1 MTLKKIAEKAGVS
14 ISTVSRVINGK
25 STKAASKE
33 VQERI
38 FKIAREFEYSPNK
51 FAQGLKQK
59 NEREHDSGKIL
70 GCIFGRVSSSENDPF
85 FSILARAIEKEVIK
99 KGYTMKYSFTSSEV
113 SDEKKVKHLLR
124 DSNLD
129 GVFVLGRLEQNYY
142 DLIRKECKH
151 MVYTGLN
158 SIDPVYDQVIVDG
171 YQAAMTAVHYLYQ
184 QGHRKIGY
192 IGEKSNE
199 TRYKGYYDALM
210 ELDLIPEKK
219 NISLTKLSADS
230 GYLAVKAMME
240 KGVQDATAYF
250 CANDLTAIG
259 AIKAMNE
266 EGILIPSEVSII
278 GIDDIDTA
286 MLISPS
292 LTTIHIPLEEMG
304 KTAAKLLLDRMEEG
318 IYLPLKVEL
327 PFTLMRRESV
337 AKAQNNHLGAINDE
351 TKTK

>member
-1 MTLKKIAEKAGVS
+1 MTLKKIAERAGVS

-38 FKIAREFEYSPNK
+38 FKIARELEYHPNK

-59 NEREHDSGKIL
+59 TDGENPQRKIL

-85 FSILARAIEKEVIK
+85 FSILARSIEKEVIK
-99 KGYTMKYSFTSSEV
+99 KGYHMKYSFTSSEV
-113 SDEKKVKHLLR
+113 SDEKKVKTLLR
-124 DSNLD
+124 DSKLD

-142 DLIRKECKH
+142 DLIRSKCRH
-151 MVYTGLN
+151 LVYAGLN
-158 SIDPVYDQVIVDG
+158 SIDPSYDQVIVDG

-184 QGHRKIGY
+184 LGHRKIGY

-210 ELDLIPEKK
+210 ELDLVPEMK
-219 NISLTKLSADS
+219 NIYLTKLSADS
-230 GYLAVKAMME
+230 GYQAVKSMMKRSSLE
-240 KGVQDATAYF
+240 ATAFF

-266 EGILIPSEVSII
+266 EGILVPSEISII

-286 MLISPS
+286 QLISPS

-318 IYLPLKVEL
+318 TYLPLKVEL
-327 PFTLMRRESV
+327 PFTLMKRESV
-337 AKAQNNHLGAINDE
+337 VSLQN
-351 TKTK
+351 KS

>member
-38 FKIAREFEYSPNK
+38 FKIAREFEYTPNK
-51 FAQGLKQK
+51 FAQGLKQNPDGENNQK
-59 NEREHDSGKIL
+59 KIL

-99 KGYTMKYSFTSSEV
+99 KGYTMKYSFTSFEV
-113 SDEKKVKHLLR
+113 SDEKKVKTLLR
-124 DSNLD
+124 DSHLD

-142 DLIRKECKH
+142 DLIRKECRH
-151 MVYTGLN
+151 MVYAGLN
-158 SIDPVYDQVIVDG
+158 SIDPAYDQVIVDG
-171 YQAAMTAVHYLYQ
+171 YQAAMTAVHYLYKL
-184 QGHRKIGY
+184 GHRKIGY

-210 ELDLIPEKK
+210 ELDLTPDTK
-219 NISLTKLSADS
+219 NIYLTKLSADS
-230 GYLAVKAMME
+230 GYIAVKSMMA
-240 KGVQDATAYF
+240 KATQDATAYF

-259 AIKAMNE
+259 AIKAMTE
-266 EGILIPSEVSII
+266 EGILIPKEMSII

-286 MLISPS
+286 QLISPS

-304 KTAAKLLLDRMEEG
+304 KTAAKLLLDRMNEG
-318 IYLPLKVEL
+318 TYLPLKVEL

-337 AKAQNNHLGAINDE
+337 ATVQNRSKGE
-351 TKTK
+351 